1 MNTFTLGIFFY
12 FMAFYA
18 IARIIELGCIELY
31 KKIIGKDE

>member
-12 FMAFYA
+12 FMGFYI

-31 KKIIGKDE
+31 KKIIGKYE

>member
-18 IARIIELGCIELY
+18 IARIIELGCIELF
-31 KKIIGKDE
+31 KKIKNKYD

>member
-18 IARIIELGCIELY
+18 IARIIELGCIELF
-31 KKIIGKDE
+31 KKINNKHD